1 MGKSLNDNPFNSLG
15 GFNINGIGISQEAI
29 EENKK
34 ALGQTTNNED
44 IKTFSNED
52 INEIINKGKPKK
64 DDKSNI
70 EDFVNKSIKDSLGNI
85 KGVSEEEKTLIKD
98 LFKSDKKDLD
108 AMREELEEKLEIAKS
123 YEDKKPSTTIS
134 DTTTKERT
142 TKKTYIIKDEYI
154 EIIEGLALLKQEQI
168 KDIVNEVI
176 KRGLDSIEE
185 LHEGILEKA
194 KKTYKNKDKKD
205 KTIF

>member
-34 ALGQTTNNED
+34 ALGQTKEEFTKEE
-44 IKTFSNED
+44 KE
-52 INEIINKGKPKK
+52 
-64 DDKSNI
+64 NI
-70 EDFVNKSIKDSLGNI
+70 EEFVNKSIKDSLGNI
-85 KGVSEEEKTLIKD
+85 KGVSDEEKALIKD
-98 LFKSDKKDLD
+98 LLKPNKTNNDLD
-108 AMREELEEKLEIAKS
+108 AMREELEEKLEIAKK

-176 KRGLDSIEE
+176 KRVLDSIED
-185 LHEGILEKA
+185 LHEGILDKA